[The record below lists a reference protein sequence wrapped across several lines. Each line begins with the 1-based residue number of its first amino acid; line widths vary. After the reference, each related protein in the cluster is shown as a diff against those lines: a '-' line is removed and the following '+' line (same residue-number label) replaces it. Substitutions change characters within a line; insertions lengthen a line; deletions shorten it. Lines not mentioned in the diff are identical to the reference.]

1 MAETPGGSARATDRI
16 LVVDFGAQYAQL
28 IARRVREQNVYC
40 QILRHDISA
49 ERLAELAPKGIIL
62 SGGPASVYE
71 ENAPRCDPGLFR
83 LGIPVLGI
91 CYGMQLT
98 CDALGGDVDNDGDKD
113 LFATAIEGINQF
125 YRNDGDMSFTN
136 ISSTIGFFQTDLFTY
151 GASFGDIDNDGDLD
165 VFISNRTNTEENQ
178 RNYLYRNDEGIYIDI
193 TQSSGIPIQDEDGN
207 ENSQLSFCTIFFDY
221 NKDGFQDIYLANDKI
236 DNINRLYKNLGNGTF
251 EDVSV
256 ASGSGIAVNAM
267 TTTLGDYNNDGWFD
281 IYITNTQSSQAGN
294 GNVLLMNNADG
305 TFTNVAEE
313 TGTTFNSFAWG
324 AVFLDADND
333 TLLDLYVSGGFDGSI
348 GSFLSAAFYHQQN
361 DGTFVIPQN
370 IGFEND
376 TRKSYSNAIGDINN
390 DGKPDIIVC
399 NDIENNFLWEN
410 KTVNENNWLKVKL
423 EGVISNRDGIGNTI
437 EISIDGE
444 SQYRYTLAGEG
455 YLSQNSFYEFFGT
468 GTATEIDFI
477 KVTWTATGTTETI
490 NNVDVNQ
497 AIIIKEGS
505 GILSNTDIQTD
516 NFFSMYPNPSNNGIF
531 KLSISDN
538 ERVSLQIFDLSGRL
552 VTKKD
557 DLRNNDEID
566 VSHYHKG
573 IYVAKISSGSN
584 ISSIKL
590 LVN

>member
-1 MAETPGGSARATDRI
+1 MNKISFIFFLFFSNILYSQIAFEDVASYIGVDYSYGDSEYGGGVSFA
-16 LVVDFGAQYAQL
+16 DFNNDGWDDITYASEDGAQ
-28 IARRVREQNVYC
+28 VYFFKNNNGVFN
-40 QILRHDISA
+40 LVTLNGISNTY
-49 ERLAELAPKGIIL
+49 KTKQVIWID
-62 SGGPASVYE
+62 Y
-71 ENAPRCDPGLFR
+71 
-83 LGIPVLGI
+83 
-91 CYGMQLT
+91 
-98 CDALGGDVDNDGDKD
+98 DNDGDKD

-165 VFISNRTNTEENQ
+165 AFISNRTNTEENQ

-236 DNINRLYKNLGNGTF
+236 DNINRLYKNLGDGTF

-399 NDIENNFLWEN
+399 NDTENNFLWEN

-437 EISIDGE
+437 EISIDGQ

-468 GTATEIDFI
+468 GTATEIDYI
-477 KVTWTATGTTETI
+477 KVTWTATGIIETI
-490 NNVDVNQ
+490 TNIDVNQ

-516 NFFSMYPNPSNNGIF
+516 NLFSMYPNPSNNGIF

-573 IYVAKISSGSN
+573 IYIAKISSGRN

>member
-1 MAETPGGSARATDRI
+1 MNKISFIFFLFFSNILYSQIAFEDVASYIGVDYSYGDSEYGGGVSFA
-16 LVVDFGAQYAQL
+16 DFNNDGWDDITYASEDGAQ
-28 IARRVREQNVYC
+28 VYFFKNNNGVFN
-40 QILRHDISA
+40 LVTLNGISNTY
-49 ERLAELAPKGIIL
+49 KTKQVIWID
-62 SGGPASVYE
+62 Y
-71 ENAPRCDPGLFR
+71 
-83 LGIPVLGI
+83 
-91 CYGMQLT
+91 
-98 CDALGGDVDNDGDKD
+98 DNDGDKD

-538 ERVSLQIFDLSGRL
+538 ETVSLQIFDLSGRL

-573 IYVAKISSGSN
+573 IYIAKISSGRN

>member
-1 MAETPGGSARATDRI
+1 MNKISFIFFLFFSNILYSQIAFEDVASYIGVDYSYGDSEYGGGVSFA
-16 LVVDFGAQYAQL
+16 DFNNDGWDDITYASEDGAQ
-28 IARRVREQNVYC
+28 VYFFKNNNGVFN
-40 QILRHDISA
+40 LVTLNGISNTY
-49 ERLAELAPKGIIL
+49 KTKQVIWID
-62 SGGPASVYE
+62 Y
-71 ENAPRCDPGLFR
+71 
-83 LGIPVLGI
+83 
-91 CYGMQLT
+91 
-98 CDALGGDVDNDGDKD
+98 DNDGDKD

-165 VFISNRTNTEENQ
+165 VFISNRTNNEENQ
-178 RNYLYRNDEGIYIDI
+178 RNYLYRNDEGIYKDI

-236 DNINRLYKNLGNGTF
+236 DNINRLYKNLGDGTF

-437 EISIDGE
+437 EISIDGQ

-468 GTATEIDFI
+468 GTAIEIDYI
-477 KVTWTATGTTETI
+477 KVTWTATGIIETI
-490 NNVDVNQ
+490 TNIDVNQ

-516 NFFSMYPNPSNNGIF
+516 NLFSMYPNPSNNGIF

-573 IYVAKISSGSN
+573 IYIAKISSGRN

>member
-1 MAETPGGSARATDRI
+1 MNKISFIFFLFFSNILCSQIAFEDVASYIGVDYSYGDSEYGGGVSFA
-16 LVVDFGAQYAQL
+16 DFNNDGWDDITYASEDGAQ
-28 IARRVREQNVYC
+28 VYFFKNNNGVFN
-40 QILRHDISA
+40 LVTLNGISNTY
-49 ERLAELAPKGIIL
+49 KTKQVIWID
-62 SGGPASVYE
+62 Y
-71 ENAPRCDPGLFR
+71 
-83 LGIPVLGI
+83 
-91 CYGMQLT
+91 
-98 CDALGGDVDNDGDKD
+98 DNDGDKD

-468 GTATEIDFI
+468 GTATEIDYI

-538 ERVSLQIFDLSGRL
+538 ETVSLQIFDLSGRL

>member
-1 MAETPGGSARATDRI
+1 MNKISFIFFLFFSNILYSQIAFEDVASYIGVDYSYGDSEYGGGVSFA
-16 LVVDFGAQYAQL
+16 DFNNDGWDDITYASEDGAQ
-28 IARRVREQNVYC
+28 VYFFKNNNGVFN
-40 QILRHDISA
+40 LVTLNGISNTY
-49 ERLAELAPKGIIL
+49 KTKQVIWID
-62 SGGPASVYE
+62 Y
-71 ENAPRCDPGLFR
+71 
-83 LGIPVLGI
+83 
-91 CYGMQLT
+91 
-98 CDALGGDVDNDGDKD
+98 DNDGDKD

-165 VFISNRTNTEENQ
+165 AFISNRTNTEENQ

-236 DNINRLYKNLGNGTF
+236 DNINRLYKNLGDGTF

-399 NDIENNFLWEN
+399 NDTENNFLWEN

-437 EISIDGE
+437 EISIDGQ

-468 GTATEIDFI
+468 GTATEIDYI
-477 KVTWTATGTTETI
+477 KVTWTATGIIETI
-490 NNVDVNQ
+490 SNIDVNQ

-516 NFFSMYPNPSNNGIF
+516 NLFSMYPNPSNNGIF

-552 VTKKD
+552 VTKKN

>member
-1 MAETPGGSARATDRI
+1 MNKISFIFFLFFSNILYSQIAFEDVASYIGVDYSYGDSEYGGGVSFA
-16 LVVDFGAQYAQL
+16 DFNNDGWDDITYASEDGAQ
-28 IARRVREQNVYC
+28 VYFFKNNNGAFN
-40 QILRHDISA
+40 LVTLNGISNTY
-49 ERLAELAPKGIIL
+49 KTKQVIWID
-62 SGGPASVYE
+62 Y
-71 ENAPRCDPGLFR
+71 
-83 LGIPVLGI
+83 
-91 CYGMQLT
+91 
-98 CDALGGDVDNDGDKD
+98 DNDGDKD

-165 VFISNRTNTEENQ
+165 AFISNRTNTEENQ

-399 NDIENNFLWEN
+399 NDTENNFLWEN

-437 EISIDGE
+437 EISIDGQ

-468 GTATEIDFI
+468 GTAIEIDYI
-477 KVTWTATGTTETI
+477 KVTWTATGIIETI
-490 NNVDVNQ
+490 TNIDVNQ

-516 NFFSMYPNPSNNGIF
+516 NLFSMYPNPSNNGIF

>member
-1 MAETPGGSARATDRI
+1 MNKIIFLFSFFFSNILCSQIAFEDVASNIGVDYSYGDSEYGGGVSFA
-16 LVVDFGAQYAQL
+16 DFNNDGWDDITYASEDGAQ
-28 IARRVREQNVYC
+28 VYFFKNNNGVFN
-40 QILRHDISA
+40 LVTLNGISNTY
-49 ERLAELAPKGIIL
+49 KTKQVIWID
-62 SGGPASVYE
+62 Y
-71 ENAPRCDPGLFR
+71 
-83 LGIPVLGI
+83 
-91 CYGMQLT
+91 
-98 CDALGGDVDNDGDKD
+98 DNDGDKD
-113 LFATAIEGINQF
+113 LFVTAIEGINQF

-256 ASGSGIAVNAM
+256 SSGSGIAVNAM

-423 EGVISNRDGIGNTI
+423 EGVISNIDGIGNTI

-455 YLSQNSFYEFFGT
+455 YLSQNSLYEFFGT
-468 GTATEIDFI
+468 GTATEIDYI
-477 KVTWTATGTTETI
+477 KVTWTASGTIETI

-505 GILSNTDIQTD
+505 GILSNTDIQT
-516 NFFSMYPNPSNNGIF
+516 NNLFSMYPNPSNNGIF

-538 ERVSLQIFDLSGRL
+538 ERVSMQIFFLSGRL

-573 IYVAKISSGSN
+573 IYIAKISSGSN

>member
-1 MAETPGGSARATDRI
+1 MNKISFIFFLFFSNILCSQIAFEDVASYIGVDYSYGDSEYGGGVSFA
-16 LVVDFGAQYAQL
+16 DFNNDGWDDITYASEDGAQ
-28 IARRVREQNVYC
+28 VYFFKNNNGVFN
-40 QILRHDISA
+40 LVTLNGISNTY
-49 ERLAELAPKGIIL
+49 KTKQVIWID
-62 SGGPASVYE
+62 Y
-71 ENAPRCDPGLFR
+71 
-83 LGIPVLGI
+83 
-91 CYGMQLT
+91 
-98 CDALGGDVDNDGDKD
+98 DNDGDKD

-165 VFISNRTNTEENQ
+165 AFISNRTNTEENQ

-437 EISIDGE
+437 EISIDGQ

-468 GTATEIDFI
+468 GTAIEIDYI
-477 KVTWTATGTTETI
+477 KVTWTATGIIETI
-490 NNVDVNQ
+490 TNIDVNQ

-516 NFFSMYPNPSNNGIF
+516 NLFSMYPNPSNNGIF

-552 VTKKD
+552 VTKKN

>member
-1 MAETPGGSARATDRI
+1 MNKISFIFFLFFSNILCSQIAFEDVASYIGVDYSYGDSEYGGGVSFA
-16 LVVDFGAQYAQL
+16 DFNNDGWDDITYASEDGAQ
-28 IARRVREQNVYC
+28 VYFFKNNNGVYN
-40 QILRHDISA
+40 LVTLNGISNTY
-49 ERLAELAPKGIIL
+49 KTKQVIWID
-62 SGGPASVYE
+62 Y
-71 ENAPRCDPGLFR
+71 
-83 LGIPVLGI
+83 
-91 CYGMQLT
+91 
-98 CDALGGDVDNDGDKD
+98 DNDGDKD
-113 LFATAIEGINQF
+113 LFVTAIEGINQF

-468 GTATEIDFI
+468 GTATEIDYI

-538 ERVSLQIFDLSGRL
+538 ETVSLQIFDLSGRL

>member
-1 MAETPGGSARATDRI
+1 MNKISFIFFLFFSNILYSQIAFEDVASYIGVDYSYGDSEYGGGVSFA
-16 LVVDFGAQYAQL
+16 DFNNDGWDDITYASEDGAQ
-28 IARRVREQNVYC
+28 VYFFKNNNGVFN
-40 QILRHDISA
+40 LVTLNGISNTY
-49 ERLAELAPKGIIL
+49 KTKQVIWID
-62 SGGPASVYE
+62 Y
-71 ENAPRCDPGLFR
+71 
-83 LGIPVLGI
+83 
-91 CYGMQLT
+91 
-98 CDALGGDVDNDGDKD
+98 DNDGDKD

-165 VFISNRTNTEENQ
+165 AFISNRTNTEENQ

-236 DNINRLYKNLGNGTF
+236 DNINRLYKNLGDGTF

-324 AVFLDADND
+324 AVFLDTDND

-399 NDIENNFLWEN
+399 NDTENNFLWEN

-437 EISIDGE
+437 EISIDGQ

-468 GTATEIDFI
+468 GTAIEIDYI
-477 KVTWTATGTTETI
+477 KVTWTATGIIETI
-490 NNVDVNQ
+490 TNIDVNQ

-516 NFFSMYPNPSNNGIF
+516 NLFSMYPNPSNNGIF

-573 IYVAKISSGSN
+573 IYIAKISSGRN

>member
-1 MAETPGGSARATDRI
+1 MNKISFIFFLFFSNILCSQIAFEDVASYIGVDYSYGDSEYGGGVSFA
-16 LVVDFGAQYAQL
+16 DFNNDGWDDITYASEDGAQ
-28 IARRVREQNVYC
+28 VYFFKNNNGAFN
-40 QILRHDISA
+40 LVTLNGISNTY
-49 ERLAELAPKGIIL
+49 KTKQVIWID
-62 SGGPASVYE
+62 Y
-71 ENAPRCDPGLFR
+71 
-83 LGIPVLGI
+83 
-91 CYGMQLT
+91 
-98 CDALGGDVDNDGDKD
+98 DNDGDKD

-165 VFISNRTNTEENQ
+165 AFISNRTNTEENQ

-236 DNINRLYKNLGNGTF
+236 DNINRLYKNLGDGTF

-399 NDIENNFLWEN
+399 NDIDNNFLWEN

-538 ERVSLQIFDLSGRL
+538 ETVSLQIFDLSGRL